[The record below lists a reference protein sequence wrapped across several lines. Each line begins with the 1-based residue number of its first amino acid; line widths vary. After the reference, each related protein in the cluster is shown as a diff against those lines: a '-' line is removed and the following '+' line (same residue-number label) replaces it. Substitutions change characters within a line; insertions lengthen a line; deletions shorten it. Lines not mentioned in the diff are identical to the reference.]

1 MKYLKKIM
9 SGVVT
14 AALLFSMPLPA
25 AAGEADRETSGG
37 DAGNSGVSAFD
48 VSASAVPGDIE
59 GAVVGAE
66 KAASGGYYVLATK
79 NDSDADTLQSNG
91 MYVYKYDEALETK
104 EYEYKVEKGEITLGN
119 YTASTGK
126 TYPLFLDEANRI
138 YAASDLLN
146 GVISQD
152 VAGNVYVAYR
162 SADYRGM
169 IALASISQ
177 HKDVFPE
184 CTCDIC
190 DTWNEDG
197 NHGRCNRLKP
207 KENESDEDE
216 WESADDCPVCSAWHE
231 AYKSINANQ
240 VIVRLVVEKLS
251 PSLELLAKYDM
262 EYDAGSA
269 AYNAALTPSDIKVAA
284 DGSVYV
290 SGMSDRD
297 FLSAYQPA
305 LDFDR
310 FRYVE
315 TPDTGNKT
323 VQHARGFVIEMDNAL
338 SKVEACTYLG
348 GMIVYNSYVGGD
360 AFVSSLAID
369 DSGAVY
375 AAGADYSGMIP
386 TGDGVIQSEHSEKG
400 AAQRTR
406 DSFIAV
412 LDPTTLKVTNATYY
426 GGSDTDLI
434 SKIILRDGCVYAA
447 GMTSSTDL
455 PVSSNAYQK
464 NISGSSEYFDGF
476 VARLSKSLKKDAQ
489 FAATYIGGTARED
502 LYDMDID
509 NEGNVAV
516 TGYTYS
522 SSGYPVTDS
531 STSGTYYISILN
543 NDLSKLN
550 TSSRIMNG
558 SGRIIRFLPDDLVL
572 TGGMTISNGKWQAY
586 IGKMDKTL
594 AHADVTSV
602 YRLEKPATSTPV
614 YLGNGDVINIVVSF
628 DSPVFVDGAP
638 QLRLNL
644 KNASGENMCAVYR
657 EPSDAERKQDL
668 YKNVGNG
675 TNRILFSYTIA
686 PGDTTNGSVLECI
699 GSGAIEL
706 PDGSSIEPRA
716 GGSRNVDLSVPTN
729 SCGLRQSLVYVSTT
743 AVSPVAVTAGVESGT
758 YGVGSVIPVMV
769 DFGTKCI
776 VADDPGGKSIYIR
789 MNNGG
794 IAYFDS
800 TDANT
805 GYAVFK
811 YTVSES
817 DSSVEKLSYEGNI
830 NILEGASLKDAYGT
844 NVNTILP
851 APGAETPMGK
861 LIAIDIKAASVRSV
875 KAEKEEGSYK
885 KGDVINIT
893 VEFDKPVTSTGEAR
907 LALNVLSGYDSST
920 GSDQNK
926 AYVTAPAVTSSDK
939 LVFTY
944 TVDAENTIAGQYLD
958 YTSASALSMAD
969 GAELKAA
976 TGSAASLNLPA
987 PGSETSLSA
996 SKITIDTKAPSV
1008 QLVRRNS
1015 NSSGYQKAGK
1025 YYKAGEKLVLEAQ
1038 FSENVIIKD
1047 GADISVKMET
1057 GPKGQ
1062 PLELKYQGIESNR
1075 KTLIFAYTVAEGDTL
1090 NNATLKSASGE
1101 WLIQC
1106 ADGAITDAAGNTA
1119 DLRLQNPYSADNI
1132 WAGIFFDTDAPV
1144 WADGALKAESKTEQ
1158 DGSVSAELTWPEA
1171 SDATSGLDSSSFYYV
1186 YRDGILIKTT
1196 NARVYKDSGLE
1207 KDRLYSYSVKAMD
1220 KAGNESAALTAGFMA
1235 ADGVSEDIIV
1245 DITASEGF
1253 TAAEGSAVNE
1263 LKADS
1268 DKDNAEIKLK
1278 VKRDSA
1284 QEAKAETVT
1293 VLWVQMRGNKMI
1305 SFGTEKADMS
1315 ADASGSLSSD
1325 EIAFNIRSAKQGDT
1339 VSVFVI
1345 KDPLQLIK
1353 GTASRIMNAHK

>member
-1 MKYLKKIM
+1 MKYLKRIM
-9 SGVVT
+9 SGVMT
-14 AALLFSMPLPA
+14 AALLLSMPLPA
-25 AAGEADRETSGG
+25 AAGEASQEISGG
-37 DAGNSGVSAFD
+37 GAGDTGVSAFD
-48 VSASAVPGDIE
+48 VSVSAVAGDIE

-66 KAASGGYYVLATK
+66 KVASGGYYVLATK

-91 MYVYKYDEALETK
+91 MYAYKYDEALETK
-104 EYEYKVEKGEITLGN
+104 EYEYKVEKGETTLGN

-138 YAASDLLN
+138 YAANDLLN
-146 GVISQD
+146 GVISKD
-152 VAGNVYVAYR
+152 AADNVYVAYK

-169 IALASISQ
+169 IALSSISKN
-177 HKDVFPE
+177 KDVFPD

-190 DTWNEDG
+190 DTWNEEG
-197 NHGRCNRLKP
+197 NRGRCNRLKP

-262 EYDAGSA
+262 SYDAGSDS
-269 AYNAALTPSDIKVAA
+269 YTAALTPSDIKVAS
-284 DGSVYV
+284 DGSVFI
-290 SGMSDRD
+290 SGMSDKD
-297 FLSAYQPA
+297 FLSGYEPA
-305 LDFDR
+305 LDFDH

-315 TPDTGNKT
+315 TPDKSSSKT
-323 VQHARGFVIEMDNAL
+323 QHARGFIIKMDNAL

-360 AFVSSLAID
+360 AFVSSLALD
-369 DSGAVY
+369 ESGAVY

-386 TGDGVIQSEHSEKG
+386 TGEGVIQSEHSEKG
-400 AAQRTR
+400 TAQRTR

-412 LDPTTLKVTNATYY
+412 LDPATLKVTNATYY
-426 GGSDTDLI
+426 GGSDTDMI
-434 SKIILRDGCVYAA
+434 SKIMLKDGCIYAA
-447 GMTSSTDL
+447 GRTSSTDL
-455 PVSSNAYQK
+455 AVSSNAYQK

-476 VARLSKSLKKDAQ
+476 IARISKSLKKDAQ

-509 NEGNVAV
+509 DEGNVAV

-558 SGRIIRFLPDDLVL
+558 SGRIIKFLHDDIIL
-572 TGGMTISNGKWQAY
+572 TGGMTIKNGKWQAY

-614 YLGNGDVINIVVSF
+614 YLGNGNVINIVVSF
-628 DSPVFVDGAP
+628 DSPVFVAGAP

-644 KNASGENMCAVYR
+644 KNASGENVCAVYR
-657 EPSDAERKQDL
+657 EPSDAEKETDL
-668 YKNVGNG
+668 YKYVGNG
-675 TNRILFSYTIA
+675 TNRILFSYTVA
-686 PGDTTNGSVLECI
+686 PGDTTNGAVLECA

-706 PDGSSIEPRA
+706 PQGASIEPRA
-716 GGSRNVDLSVPTN
+716 GGSRNVDLSIPTN
-729 SCGLRQSLVYVSTT
+729 SRGLRQSLVYVSTT
-743 AVSPVAVTAGVESGT
+743 AVSAVSVTAGAGSGT
-758 YGVGSVIPVMV
+758 YGVGSVIPIMV
-769 DFGTKCI
+769 DFGTKGI
-776 VADDPGGKSIYIR
+776 QAEDPDGKSIYIR

-794 IAYFDS
+794 IAYFES
-800 TDANT
+800 TDEAT
-805 GYAVFK
+805 GCTVFK

-844 NVNTILP
+844 NVGTALP
-851 APGAETPMGK
+851 APGADMPMGK
-861 LIAIDIKAASVRSV
+861 MISVDIKAASIKSV
-875 KAEKEEGSYK
+875 TADKEASSYK
-885 KGDVINIT
+885 KGDTVNIT

-907 LALNVLSGYDSST
+907 LALNVLSGYDGDRSGKKT
-920 GSDQNK
+920 
-926 AYVTAPAVTSSDK
+926 YVTASAVSASDK
-939 LVFTY
+939 IVFSY
-944 TVDAENTIAGQYLD
+944 TVDSENTASGQYLD
-958 YTSASALSMAD
+958 YVSASSLSMAD

-976 TGSAASLNLPA
+976 TGSSASLNLPE
-987 PGSETSLSA
+987 PGSKASLSA

-1008 QLVRRNS
+1008 QVVRRNS
-1015 NSSGYQKAGK
+1015 SSSSYQKAGK

-1047 GADISVKMET
+1047 GTDISVKMET

-1062 PLELKYQGIESNR
+1062 PLVLKYQGIENNR

-1101 WLIQC
+1101 WRIQC
-1106 ADGAITDAAGNTA
+1106 SDGDITDAAGNSA

-1144 WADGALKAESKTEQ
+1144 WAEGVLKVDSKTEQ
-1158 DGSVSAELTWPEA
+1158 DGSCTAELTWPEA
-1171 SDATSGLDSSSFYYV
+1171 SDATSGLDSSAFYYV

-1207 KDRLYSYSVKAMD
+1207 KGRLYSYSVKAMD
-1220 KAGNESAALTAGFMA
+1220 KAGNESAALTAEFMV
-1235 ADGVSEDIIV
+1235 ADGVSEDVKV
-1245 DITASEGF
+1245 DVSAKDGF
-1253 TAAEGSAVNE
+1253 TAAEGSASND
-1263 LKADS
+1263 LKAAS
-1268 DKDNAEIKLK
+1268 DKSNAEIKLS
-1278 VKRDSA
+1278 VKRE
-1284 QEAKAETVT
+1284 EASGVQACSVT
-1293 VLWVQMRGNKMI
+1293 VLWVQMRGNKMM
-1305 SFGTEKADMS
+1305 SFGTEKAGMS
-1315 ADASGSLSSD
+1315 ADTSGALKSKEISFNVSSVKKD
-1325 EIAFNIRSAKQGDT
+1325 DT
-1339 VSVFVI
+1339 VKIFVI

-1353 GTASRIMNAHK
+1353 GTSSRIINAHK